1 MSPCPRGDPIQP
13 GCRVTL
19 KTVSPLPKYNREK
32 TVLTV
37 GSNLY
42 NPDLERMLVG
52 MCAGQSGRIEIQGK
66 TVSFWILQAERKA
79 YPPPHRRDGPLPSS
93 WRGFLRCN
101 STGTIWQKKAAAGIC
116 PAAL

>member
-1 MSPCPRGDPIQP
+1 M
-13 GCRVTL
+13 
-19 KTVSPLPKYNREK
+19 
-32 TVLTV
+32 LTV

-79 YPPPHRRDGPLPSS
+79 YPPSPTRWSAPQQLEGISTLQQYRDYMAKKSCGRNLPGSS
-93 WRGFLRCN
+93 VRHCWT
-101 STGTIWQKKAAAGIC
+101 S
-116 PAAL
+116 